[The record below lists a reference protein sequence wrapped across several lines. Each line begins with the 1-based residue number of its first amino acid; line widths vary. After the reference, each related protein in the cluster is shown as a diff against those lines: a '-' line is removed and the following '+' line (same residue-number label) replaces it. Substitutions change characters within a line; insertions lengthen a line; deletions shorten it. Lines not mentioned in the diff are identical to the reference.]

1 MAEKLKFY
9 DLRGKK
15 SFTSSNYDI
24 KKRMVKGTSRRFA
37 VADAPSGIKSWRV
50 MKKA

>member
-1 MAEKLKFY
+1 MPAELKFY

-15 SFTSSNYDI
+15 SFTTNKYDI
-24 KKRMVKGTSRRFA
+24 KTRMVKGNPRKFA

-50 MKKA
+50 TK